1 MRIPYI
7 AICYGSFIDRF
18 LCSDYVATIVS
29 VIISISVLVVFVVF
43 VMLMVLV
50 VFLMVLVVFL
60 AVFVVLLVV
69 FPILVVLIVLAV
81 SVVVVW
87 AVVARAAVVFR
98 IFHVDVVYVCPVS
111 PTDGTVEVIRLAEP
125 SPLLWREYAP

>member
-29 VIISISVLVVFVVF
+29 VIISISVLVVF

-87 AVVARAAVVFR
+87 TVVTRAAVVLR
-98 IFHVDVVYVCPVS
+98 IFHVDVVYVCPVT
-111 PTDGTVEVIRLAEP
+111 PADGTVEVIRLAEP
-125 SPLLWREYAP
+125 SPLLWRHYAP

>member
-50 VFLMVLVVFL
+50 VFLP
-60 AVFVVLLVV
+60 VFVVLLVV

-87 AVVARAAVVFR
+87 TVVTRAAVVLR
-98 IFHVDVVYVCPVS
+98 IFHVDVVYVCPVT
-111 PTDGTVEVIRLAEP
+111 PADGTVEVIRLAEP
-125 SPLLWREYAP
+125 SPLLWRHYAP